1 MNLPTKLTVARIALI
16 PVFVALFFIPFPY
29 HTVAAT
35 AVFIIASL
43 TDFLDGY
50 LARKNNLVTDL
61 GKFLDPI
68 ADKMLVAC
76 ALFAICL
83 YEDVFQVGVVI
94 CSMIIMCR
102 ELMVSGFRIV
112 ASSKNVVL
120 AADKLGKI
128 KTVLQMIAL
137 VCLLPISDIFS
148 ATAMAHTAWQIV
160 AKVVYYFGLSVLA
173 LSTVM
178 AIVSAINYLVKNKQV
193 LKN

>member
-1 MNLPTKLTVARIALI
+1 MNLPTKLTVTRIVLI
-16 PVFVALFFIPFPY
+16 PVFVALFFIPFPF
-29 HTVAAT
+29 HKVTAT

-50 LARKNNLVTDL
+50 LARKYNLVTDL

-83 YEDVFQVGVVI
+83 YKDTFQIGVVL

-102 ELMVSGFRIV
+102 ELMISGFRIV

-137 VCLLPISDIFS
+137 ICLLPITDIYS
-148 ATAMAHTAWQIV
+148 ATTTAHVAWQIIADV
-160 AKVVYYFGLSVLA
+160 IYYLGLAVLA

-193 LKN
+193 LKD